1 MRVFRNGHKLEKGR
15 GAQFRRLM
23 GMQTSQSY
31 PAHLEADVVL
41 RDGSTVHVR
50 PVRPDDRDAL
60 RDFLDGL
67 SMDSRWLRF
76 FGGANIARQ
85 ADAAADVDYRD
96 RYGVVAIGGPDSRI
110 VAHAEYV
117 ALDEERAEVAFEI
130 ADPIQGRGLGTI
142 LLAHLAT
149 AAEQNGIRTFEAEV
163 LPQNYRM
170 LAVFR
175 ESGFPADVHAM
186 PDAIT
191 VELPTSITEEGLQA
205 FDQRDQIAAT
215 AAVATFLRP
224 SSVAV
229 VGASRRRGSVGAEIF
244 HNLLEAGFNG
254 PVYPVNPTAAVV
266 QSVPAYPTVKD
277 IPGPVDLGVI
287 VVPGEHVLGVARECG
302 EKGAR
307 ALVVISAGFSEMGGE
322 GLLREA
328 ELLRICREFGMRLV
342 GPNCLGVI
350 NTDPEISLN
359 ATFAPGFPEAGRVG
373 FMSQSGALGLALI
386 DNAAA
391 RGLGLSSFVSVGDKA
406 DISGNDLIQYWEG
419 DEKTDLI
426 LVYLESFGNPRR
438 FARIARRVARTKPIV
453 AVKSGHSKAGAR
465 ATSSHT
471 GALIA
476 ASDVNVDALF
486 QQSGVVRTSTLGEL
500 LDVASLLANQPY
512 PKGNRVA
519 ILTNS
524 GGPGIMCAD
533 ACEGAGLD
541 VVDLSEGT
549 VERLRALLADEASLT
564 NPVDML
570 ATASGDQYRDS
581 MLTVAHDERVDA
593 MILIFTPTIVTQP
606 DEIGRAIAEAAGR
619 LPRAIPVMASFIS
632 STGAPG
638 ELQSGSTHVPAF
650 DYPEQAAQA
659 LGRAVTYGAWQAR
672 DPGEVP
678 QFDDA
683 RSDEAAAVIAGALAR
698 GPGWLR
704 PSEVERVLDC
714 YGLDMAESRLVRS
727 PSAAGKAAQEMGGDV
742 VVKAISPTLVHKTE
756 AGAVRVGL
764 SGRAATARAA
774 HEMEESVAS
783 FGHRVEGFL
792 VQRQVPDGVEMLVGV
807 VNDPLFG
814 PVVACGAGGITAEL
828 LKDVQVRLTP
838 LTDRDAAEM
847 VRGLRTFPLLEGY
860 RGAPGADLASL
871 EELVLRV
878 STLVEAH
885 PELVEMDCNP
895 VMATPEGAVIVD
907 ARIRVQPAPPPR
919 PWAGVRTR
927 PGVDG
932 GAG

>member
-1 MRVFRNGHKLEKGR
+1 MHAAE
-15 GAQFRRLM
+15 
-23 GMQTSQSY
+23 SY
-31 PAHLEADVVL
+31 PEHLEADVVL

-50 PVRPDDRDAL
+50 PVRPEDRDAL
-60 RDFLDGL
+60 REFLDGL

-85 ADAAADVDYRD
+85 ADAAADVNYRD
-96 RYGVVAIGGPDSRI
+96 RYGVVATGGPDSRI

-117 ALDEERAEVAFEI
+117 AVDDLRAEVAFEI

-170 LAVFR
+170 LGVFR
-175 ESGFPADVHAM
+175 ESGFPAALHAM

-191 VELPTSITEEGLQA
+191 VELPTSITEEGLEA
-205 FDQRDQIAAT
+205 FDQRDQVAAT

-224 SSVAV
+224 TSVAV
-229 VGASRRRGSVGAEIF
+229 IGASKRRGSVGAEIF
-244 HNLLEAGFNG
+244 HNLLDAGFNG
-254 PVYPVNPTAAVV
+254 PVYPVNPTATVV
-266 QSVPAYPTVKD
+266 QSVPAYASVKD

-287 VVPGEHVLGVARECG
+287 VVPGQHVLGVARECG

-322 GLLREA
+322 GVTREA

-359 ATFAPGFPEAGRVG
+359 ATFAPGRPQAGRVG

-386 DNAAA
+386 DTAGA

-419 DEKTDLI
+419 DDQTDLI
-426 LVYLESFGNPRR
+426 LFYLESFGNPRR
-438 FARIARRVARTKPIV
+438 FARIARRVARSKPIV

-486 QQSGVVRTSTLGEL
+486 SQSGVVRTSTLGEL

-541 VVDLSEGT
+541 VVSLSEPT
-549 VERLRALLADEASLT
+549 VARLGELLAAEASLS

-570 ATASGDQYRDS
+570 ATAGGDQYRDS
-581 MLTVAHDERVDA
+581 ILSVAADEAVDA
-593 MILIFTPTIVTQP
+593 IIVIFTPTLVTQP
-606 DEIGRAIAEAAGR
+606 EDVGRAVAEAADR
-619 LPRAIPVMASFIS
+619 MPRPIPLMASFIS
-632 STGAPG
+632 SAGPPK
-638 ELQSGSTHVPAF
+638 ELQASAAHVPAF
-650 DYPEQAAQA
+650 DYPEQAAEA
-659 LGRAVTYGAWQAR
+659 LGKAVTYGAWQAR

-678 QFDDA
+678 QFPDT
-683 RSDEAAAVIAGALAR
+683 REEEAAAVIAGALVR

-704 PSEVERVLDC
+704 PSEVDRLLDC
-714 YGLDMAESRLVRS
+714 FGLKMADSRLVRS
-727 PSAAGKAAQEMGGDV
+727 PSAAGKAAQEMGGNV
-742 VVKAISPTLVHKTE
+742 VLKAISPTLIHKTE

-774 HEMEESVAS
+774 QEMEASVAAT
-783 FGHRVEGFL
+783 GHRVEGFL

-814 PVVACGAGGITAEL
+814 PVVACGAGGVTAEL

-838 LTDRDAAEM
+838 LSDRDAGEM
-847 VRGLRTFPLLEGY
+847 LRALRTFPLLEGY

-878 STLVEAH
+878 GALVEAH

-907 ARIRVQPAPPPR
+907 ARIRVQPAPPVR

-932 GAG
+932 AG